1 MNLREA
7 KKLLKDQGYI
17 VESEFDYSEDISREE
32 KDAEN
37 EYRNRFYKLKE
48 HLNYVYNLYESKS
61 NDYINGHISPKKWES
76 MKNTFKVEFAEISK
90 QLKELSE

>member
-1 MNLREA
+1 MNLKEA
-7 KKLLKDQGYI
+7 KEVLNKNGYI

-48 HLNYVYNLYESKS
+48 HLNYVYDLYESKS

-76 MKNTFKVEFAEISK
+76 MKNTFKVEFAEVSK
-90 QLKELSE
+90 QLNELSE

>member
-48 HLNYVYNLYESKS
+48 HLNYVYDLYESKS